1 MASNIVILGA
11 GTVGTS
17 IAETLCA
24 NGHNVTLVDDN
35 RAVLDEVE
43 ERVDVRTMCGSAC
56 DAVTLFQAG
65 VQSALVCL
73 SVTSHDEINLVG
85 GSLAK
90 AMGAQRSVARVQN
103 PALRDTS
110 TFDYQRHFGIDR
122 LLSIEHLTA
131 LELAKS
137 VRSQG
142 LFAMEHLARGAI
154 EVQDL
159 EVERASQAVGVPLRE
174 LALPRDVRIG
184 LITSEEGTIVA
195 GADSR
200 IAAGDHVTLIGS
212 PLGLEKV
219 QKLFEYRRPPRINVV
234 IAGGG
239 EIGYNLA
246 RMLERG
252 RFNVV
257 LLEESLARCE
267 ELAERLESITIL
279 RADATRQ
286 TELEEARV
294 GKADVFVAAMGRDE
308 DNIVC
313 GVEARELG
321 ARRVLGIVRRPD
333 YGIVLGR
340 LGIDIVVS
348 PREVMARQVLGMVEP
363 GPIAGRSDVGETG
376 AEIWEVEIHRGA
388 PVTEAPLRQLQ
399 FPHGFIAAYEREGY
413 VKVPSAD
420 DQLQPGDTAVVL
432 VHGRAHDEVLR
443 LFEPDAGRP

>member
-1 MASNIVILGA
+1 MASNVVILGA

-24 NGHNVTLVDDN
+24 HGHNVTIIDDN
-35 RAVLDEVE
+35 SKVLDEVE
-43 ERVDVRTMCGSAC
+43 ERVDVRTTCGSAC

-73 SVTSHDEINLVG
+73 AVTSRDEVNLIG
-85 GSLAK
+85 SSLAK
-90 AMGAQRSVARVQN
+90 AMGAQRCVARAQN

-159 EVERASQAVGVPLRE
+159 EVEGASRVVGVPLRE
-174 LALPRDVRIG
+174 LELPRDVRIG
-184 LITSEEGTIVA
+184 LISSNGRTVVA
-195 GADSR
+195 GADDQ

-212 PLGLEKV
+212 RDGLEKV
-219 QKLFEYRRPPRINVV
+219 QKLFEYRRPPRLNVV

-239 EIGYNLA
+239 EIGFNLA

-252 RFNVV
+252 RFSVV
-257 LLEESLARCE
+257 LLEESHARCE
-267 ELAERLESITIL
+267 DLAGRLESATVL
-279 RADATRQ
+279 CADATRQ
-286 TELEEARV
+286 KELEEARV
-294 GKADVFVAAMGRDE
+294 GKSDVFVAAMGHDE

-321 ARRVLGIVRRPD
+321 AGRVLGIVRRPD
-333 YGIVLGR
+333 YGIVLAR
-340 LGIDIVVS
+340 LGIDVVVS
-348 PREVMARQVLGMVEP
+348 PREVMAREVLGMVEP
-363 GPIAGRSDVGETG
+363 GPIAGRSEVGETG
-376 AEIWEVEIHRGA
+376 AEIWEVEILEGA
-388 PVTEAPLRQLQ
+388 PVTLAPLRDVQ
-399 FPHGFIAAYEREGY
+399 FRSGFVAAYEREGY

-432 VHGRAHDEVLR
+432 VHGQSHEDVVG
-443 LFEPDAGRP
+443 LFEPSRA